1 MDGATGL
8 TIVGA
13 RQYDPDT
20 GRFITLDPLLET
32 GDPTQLNGYG
42 YAGNNPVTHA
52 DPTGLRTDYNGDA
65 SDTAYSSGKAPVQ
78 NVTYPHPL
86 DRHEAVCLH
95 HQYLTPH
102 DVDDRHAARIR
113 AGAARHTYAPN
124 TDYKAPVPD
133 TSAPTSHHASK
144 GFLHLPTYGKNG
156 ECLIDIA
163 CRLKQIGRGT
173 AGLCLNGGGALNFNL
188 GGEVCVQADKNGIFF
203 SATGATPADN
213 HLPADY
219 SDSSFGLGGGVGLK
233 LEISDAK
240 TKDSLAGPFNFGE
253 GSVDVAQ
260 GGYSWG
266 KGAEGEDVH
275 MGYGGG
281 SLGVPGGS
289 GGVSKTAVS
298 RYIVDW

>member
-1 MDGATGL
+1 MCSSDLIRTGTTTTSFSYAICDPHGTPSLYLDNTAQNPTWRQYSPYGGPRGTPVPSPDNRGFLNKAMDGATGL

-20 GRFITLDPLLET
+20 GRFITLDPVLET

-86 DRHEAVCLH
+86 DRHEAVRLH

-144 GFLHLPTYGKNG
+144 GFYTCPPT
-156 ECLIDIA
+156 A
-163 CRLKQIGRGT
+163 RT
-173 AGLCLNGGGALNFNL
+173 ANA
-188 GGEVCVQADKNGIFF
+188 
-203 SATGATPADN
+203 
-213 HLPADY
+213 
-219 SDSSFGLGGGVGLK
+219 
-233 LEISDAK
+233 
-240 TKDSLAGPFNFGE
+240 
-253 GSVDVAQ
+253 
-260 GGYSWG
+260 
-266 KGAEGEDVH
+266 
-275 MGYGGG
+275 
-281 SLGVPGGS
+281 
-289 GGVSKTAVS
+289 
-298 RYIVDW
+298 